1 MWSWCVVDAEL
12 DRIQKITGSDLV
24 KAAMEVEVKGVLAL
38 IVKALEVK
46 GLVVKAVVVK
56 ALVVKA
62 LVVKTLEVK
71 GLVVKALV
79 VKALVVKALVVKAL
93 EVKGLVVKA
102 VVTVTAV
109 TVYTGSTATLRS
121 TDGGRLATR
130 RIRVLHASATPVK
143 DSKKRRAPTSITSP
157 ANTAQVATL

>member
-1 MWSWCVVDAEL
+1 VV
-12 DRIQKITGSDLV
+12 
-24 KAAMEVEVKGVLAL
+24 AMAL
-38 IVKALEVK
+38 LGKS
-46 GLVVKAVVVK
+46 LVVKPPDVKGRVVK
-56 ALVVKA
+56 APVVKE

-130 RIRVLHASATPVK
+130 RIRVLHASAIPVK
-143 DSKKRRAPTSITSP
+143 DSKKRRAPKSITSP
-157 ANTAQVATL
+157 ANTAQVATLCKYYCRCLVDENARFCAIFSTL

>member
-1 MWSWCVVDAEL
+1 
-12 DRIQKITGSDLV
+12 
-24 KAAMEVEVKGVLAL
+24 MEVEVKGVLAL

-71 GLVVKALV
+71 GLVVKAP
-79 VKALVVKALVVKAL
+79 VVKAL

-102 VVTVTAV
+102 VVTLTAV

-121 TDGGRLATR
+121 TDGGRVATR
-130 RIRVLHASATPVK
+130 RIRVLHVSATPVK
-143 DSKKRRAPTSITSP
+143 DSKTRRAPTSITSP
-157 ANTAQVATL
+157 ANTAQVATLCKYYCLSLVDENARFSAIFSTL